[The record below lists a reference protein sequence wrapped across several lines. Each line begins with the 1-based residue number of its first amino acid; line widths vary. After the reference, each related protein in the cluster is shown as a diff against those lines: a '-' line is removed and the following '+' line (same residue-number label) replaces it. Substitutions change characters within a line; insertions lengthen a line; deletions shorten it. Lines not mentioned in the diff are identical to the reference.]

1 VNREGEGEPVR
12 EEIQPTGVVVPTRP
26 YVPVVTN
33 GELVFVSGQVPV
45 DDRGHL
51 VDTTLDGQVRAV
63 LRNLETCL
71 EAAGCG
77 LRDVMRV
84 GVYLTSRDSFARMNE
99 LYAEAFGEVRPTRTT
114 VVCGLMDDRF
124 LVEMDLIAVRPAAG

>member
-1 VNREGEGEPVR
+1 MR
-12 EEIQPTGVVVPTRP
+12 EEIQPAGIVVPNRP

-45 DDRGHL
+45 DDQGRL

-71 EAAGCG
+71 AAAGCG
-77 LRDVMRV
+77 FANVMRV
-84 GVYLTSRDSFARMNE
+84 GVYLSSRHSFARMNE
-99 LYAEAFGEVRPTRTT
+99 LYAEALGPTKPARTT
-114 VVCGLMDDRF
+114 VVCELMDERF
-124 LVEMDLIAVRPAAG
+124 LVEMDLIAMRPTGD